1 MYPSRF
7 RYEAPR
13 SLAEA
18 IGLLHD
24 GGDYAKVLA
33 GGQSLVPLMKL
44 RFASPE
50 LVVDINNVPG
60 LDYHRADPDGTLRI
74 GALCRHA
81 DLERSELLKT
91 TQPTM
96 ASAAPLI
103 ADPIVRNRGTLVG
116 SLCHADPQGDW
127 ASVVLALGGSVM
139 ARGPRGMRAI
149 PLADFVTG
157 PFQNVLDPDE
167 IAVEAVI
174 PAAKGTRSGGYL
186 KLERRVGDF
195 ATVGVA
201 VALEMTGETVT
212 RAGIALTGVG
222 GSTIGATEAAEALT
236 GRPLTADSIAQAA
249 DLAAQAA
256 RPRTDHRGSA
266 EYKRHMVRTFVVA
279 PAEPDGRGGGKGSVT
294 MTIVYEDQG
303 RPGRRAD
310 IPVRRIKFTIN
321 GQKMIAEVEPRL
333 LLSHLIRRGLGLTGT
348 HMGCDTTNCGAC
360 TVLVDGRP
368 VKSCTM
374 LAVQADGHEI
384 STVEGLAT
392 ASELHP
398 LQEGFK
404 EEHGLQC
411 GFCTPGMM
419 MAAKA
424 LLDANPDP
432 TEEDVRWALS
442 GNLCRCTGYQNI
454 VKSVLW
460 AAAKLR
466 AGGSES
472 GEA

>member
-24 GGDYAKVLA
+24 GGDEAKVLA

-44 RFASPE
+44 RFASPQ

-81 DLERSELLKT
+81 DLERSELLKA

-139 ARGPRGMRAI
+139 ARGPGGLRAI
-149 PLADFVTG
+149 SMAEFVTG
-157 PFQNVLDPDE
+157 PFQNVLAPDE

-174 PAAKGTRSGGYL
+174 PAARGTRSGGYL

-201 VALEMTGETVT
+201 VALEMSGETVT
-212 RAGIALTGVG
+212 RAGIALPGVG
-222 GSTIGATEAAEALT
+222 GATVGATEAAAALT
-236 GRPLTADSIAQAA
+236 GRPLTAETIAQAA

-266 EYKRHMVRTFVVA
+266 EYKRHMVRTFVV
-279 PAEPDGRGGGKGSVT
+279 
-294 MTIVYEDQG
+294 
-303 RPGRRAD
+303 
-310 IPVRRIKFTIN
+310 
-321 GQKMIAEVEPRL
+321 RL
-333 LLSHLIRRGLGLTGT
+333 LSRT
-348 HMGCDTTNCGAC
+348 D
-360 TVLVDGRP
+360 
-368 VKSCTM
+368 
-374 LAVQADGHEI
+374 
-384 STVEGLAT
+384 
-392 ASELHP
+392 
-398 LQEGFK
+398 
-404 EEHGLQC
+404 
-411 GFCTPGMM
+411 
-419 MAAKA
+419 
-424 LLDANPDP
+424 
-432 TEEDVRWALS
+432 
-442 GNLCRCTGYQNI
+442 
-454 VKSVLW
+454 
-460 AAAKLR
+460 AAAER
-466 AGGSES
+466 A
-472 GEA
+472 A